1 MELVKRLE
9 RQRVSMSKLVSS
21 RDLRLREKER
31 TSESESGRYK
41 IEIERLGSED
51 LGRGFGD

>member
-51 LGRGFGD
+51 